1 MMKKSLFCLQ
11 TGMPGRPHAVQ
22 IGTRACRRAWV
33 WLAAALVLF
42 SSSSV
47 FAAEFTIRF
56 TVPPRAEFY
65 LSTDYVDLGLPR
77 TEGGRAYFK
86 GENVVALSF
95 RTNIASPWEIHISG
109 TDFRSAAGTSI
120 PINRLQW
127 KMGNTGGYKVMPPEG
142 ETLLVMDWQ
151 DLADEVLAGQQFQ
164 ISYYL
169 ELLGDEYEGTHT
181 STIIYSLFIP

>member
-1 MMKKSLFCLQ
+1 MVKKSLFRLRK
-11 TGMPGRPHAVQ
+11 GRHARARATQ
-22 IGTRACRRAWV
+22 IGARAHKWAWA

-56 TVPPRAEFY
+56 AVPPRAEFY
-65 LSTDYVDLGLPR
+65 LSTDYVDLGLPQTDGVR
-77 TEGGRAYFK
+77 TYFEGQ
-86 GENVVALSF
+86 NVVTLSF
-95 RTNIASPWEIHISG
+95 RTNIVSPWEIHISG

-127 KMGNTGGYKVMPPEG
+127 KMGNTGGYTSMAPEG
-142 ETLLVMDWQ
+142 ETLLVMDWHG
-151 DLADEVLAGQQFQ
+151 LTDEILAGQQFQ

-169 ELLGDEYEGTHT
+169 ELMGDEYEGAHT

>member
-1 MMKKSLFCLQ
+1 MKKSRLCPQ
-11 TGMPGRPHAVQ
+11 MGARTD
-22 IGTRACRRAWV
+22 TRARVRKQA
-33 WLAAALVLF
+33 WLAAFLILLCSA
-42 SSSSV
+42 SV
-47 FAAEFTIRF
+47 FAAEFTLRF

-77 TEGGRAYFK
+77 TTGGVTYFEGK
-86 GENVVALSF
+86 NVVILSF

-127 KMGNTGGYKVMPPEG
+127 RMGRTGGYRFMPPEG
-142 ETLLVMDWQ
+142 ESLLVMDWQ
-151 DLADEVLAGQQFQ
+151 DFADKVLAGQQFQ

-169 ELLGDEYEGTHT
+169 ELTGDEYEGEHT